1 MKVVG
6 IPGGILKF
14 EEKTR
19 IFKGVDAKSE
29 KYQGGHDRIDWKSR
43 GSTSKKMI
51 SSTAQQG
58 GGTILFWKIL
68 MFNKYVC
75 FAIYIVETD

>member
-29 KYQGGHDRIDWKSR
+29 KYQGGHDRIDRKSS
-43 GSTSKKMI
+43 GSTSKKKI
-51 SSTAQQG
+51 SST
-58 GGTILFWKIL
+58 
-68 MFNKYVC
+68 
-75 FAIYIVETD
+75 